1 MTLKTNGMP
10 DQSTPES
17 RAYKA
22 YRRHLTNV
30 IRGIGDAD
38 EIREWAERNEAVR
51 QMAIDGLEGG
61 STKDLRPATVH
72 VDEVMTNMSV
82 MYANDELIG
91 DRIMPTIYNGGK
103 LSAIYFS
110 YDRRDRTAYPDDSM
124 QDRNDP
130 NELSQNR
137 STTTV
142 GLTPRSLK
150 EMLDWYTIQNQSA
163 PLNEIV
169 DVVENVL
176 YGLKFRQ
183 ELRIITAATT
193 GANFAGNTL
202 AIAAGDRWDS
212 ATGGDPGAVV
222 DAALAATWSG
232 SGPGKFV
239 AACSLNVHNVLKRH
253 PRILDR
259 FRTTGGAPLMATRE
273 MLAEYFEVD
282 EYVVGKARNDTAN
295 IGQTASYSRMW
306 PDVFGIYRV
315 AERPGVRNAAFGYT
329 IQDLPTQQDLQFL
342 LEKSSKGA
350 YQSRASHADVQ
361 QIVCGDCAYLITTPI
376 G

>member
-1 MTLKTNGMP
+1 MSEQFPSNGMP
-10 DQSTPES
+10 QQSTPES

-22 YRRHLTNV
+22 YRKHLTNI
-30 IRGIGDAD
+30 IRGIGDED
-38 EIREWAERNEAVR
+38 EIREWAERNAHVSE
-51 QMAIDGLEGG
+51 MAQVSL
-61 STKDLRPATVH
+61 KDLRPSTVH
-72 VDEVMTNMSV
+72 IDEVMTNMSV

-91 DRIMPTIYNGGK
+91 DRIMPVIFNSGK
-103 LSAIYFS
+103 LSAIYFA
-110 YDRRDRTAYPDDSM
+110 YDRRDRTAYPDDTMS
-124 QDRNDP
+124 DRGDP
-130 NELSQNR
+130 AELNQNR
-137 STTTV
+137 TTTTI

-150 EMLDWYTIQNQSA
+150 EYLDWYTIQNQSA

-183 ELRIITAATT
+183 ELRVITASTT
-193 GANFAGNTL
+193 AANFGSNTL
-202 AIAAGDRWDS
+202 AVAAGDRWDS

-222 DAALAATWSG
+222 DAAMAATWSG
-232 SGPGKFV
+232 SGPGKWV
-239 AACSLNVHNVLKRH
+239 AQTSLNVHNVLKRH
-253 PRILDR
+253 PKILDR
-259 FRTTGGAPLMATRE
+259 FKTTGGAPMMATRQ

-306 PDVFGIYRV
+306 PDTFGIYRV
-315 AERPGVRNAAFGYT
+315 SDRPGVRNAAFGYT
-329 IQDLPTQQDLQFL
+329 IQDQPTQQDLQFL

-361 QIVCGDCAYLITTPI
+361 QVVCSDCAYLVTTPI